1 MADRYRKVRRALR
14 AIQSYIKHVEQTNH
28 NRAARRYEL
37 FEGARMKELVVKL
50 KEAKRHA

>member
-1 MADRYRKVRRALR
+1 MADRYRKVRRVLR
-14 AIQSYIKHVEQTNH
+14 KIQAHIKHVEQTHH

-37 FEGARMKELVVKL
+37 FEGETMKALVAKL